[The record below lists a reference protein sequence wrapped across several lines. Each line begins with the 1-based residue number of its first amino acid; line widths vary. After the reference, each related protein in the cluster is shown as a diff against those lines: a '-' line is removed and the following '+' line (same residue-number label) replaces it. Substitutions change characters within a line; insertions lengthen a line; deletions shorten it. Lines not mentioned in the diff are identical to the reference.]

1 MLRRGSRANPA
12 GAPRAG
18 RPGAVAKAA
27 AAAGA
32 AASAAARARCSTR
45 SAAPAART
53 PRFPSSLAVIGPS
66 TAATAS
72 SRSPAPAAAAVG
84 TAVAAAATVVAAA
97 AAVAAA
103 TAAVAAVATAA
114 ATVVVAAVAAIA
126 AGSREAA
133 GGSLLA
139 TSGREPPGLRH
150 TRRTIRK
157 GPTGN
162 RRPGLFLLA
171 WTCRLAGNRLAA
183 VAHAFSNERRNVNW
197 TRGGRPHRGPLHSI
211 ATSGTPSAAAPAV
224 GAPSRAG
231 SFEPRVCRREQP
243 QRPHGGNVRLGDH
256 GCARRREPHAPR
268 DRLPGPRG
276 IPRGLR
282 SSLHSPGRGQR
293 ETLSVIRCPAPPSE
307 GRC

>member
-162 RRPGLFLLA
+162 SRPGSFLLA

-197 TRGGRPHRGPLHSI
+197 TRGGRPRRGATPPHRNKWHSFSGGTGGWCPFSRRVFRTASVPAR
-211 ATSGTPSAAAPAV
+211 ATSASTRWKRT
-224 GAPSRAG
+224 SRR
-231 SFEPRVCRREQP
+231 SW
-243 QRPHGGNVRLGDH
+243 
-256 GCARRREPHAPR
+256 
-268 DRLPGPRG
+268 
-276 IPRGLR
+276 LR
-282 SSLHSPGRGQR
+282 SASRTARAS
-293 ETLSVIRCPAPPSE
+293 
-307 GRC
+307 